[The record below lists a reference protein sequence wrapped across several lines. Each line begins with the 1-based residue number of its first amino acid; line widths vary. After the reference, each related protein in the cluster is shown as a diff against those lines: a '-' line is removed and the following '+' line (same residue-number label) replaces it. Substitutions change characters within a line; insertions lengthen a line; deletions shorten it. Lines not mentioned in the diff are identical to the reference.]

1 MRQLFRGRY
10 RDRAGHRLIAASAT
24 AAAALVATTVAV
36 PAASLADHAAP
47 ELRITSP
54 LGRTGL
60 PGTIRIV
67 ARLDNL
73 DPHKPVAVQFFVDGQ
88 LLASDTNGPPFDA
101 HWIDENPFE
110 RRELTARA
118 EVAGDAPLSDTVVL
132 EPLELTDVAEI
143 TSVLVETTVVD
154 KDGRFTQGLTK
165 SDFEVLED
173 AQPQVLDVMSQQRD
187 PALFALL
194 VDSSQSMA
202 MRIDAVRATAAR
214 LLDALD
220 TDDHIVVAPFS
231 RTITSVTGPTTD
243 RSTVLD
249 AIRTI
254 RPSGGTAI
262 LDALAEAAGA
272 LAVGERR
279 RAIVLI
285 TDGYDEHSQ
294 SAFEAAIG
302 SLRHSQIT
310 LYVVGLGGVAGISL
324 KGEHLLS
331 QLASETGGRA
341 WFPRD
346 ERQLALAYSTI
357 ASEVRHRY
365 LLAYTPQNQV
375 RDGSWRTISVNV
387 RQPELKVRA
396 RKGYTAPVAP
406 AVRPSLEFTAVGN
419 GQSPATLMLADL
431 VVEEDGVLQRVDTF
445 HEAINPVTFMLAL
458 DGSGSMKRSA
468 AQAQAAA
475 REFVTAMRPE
485 DELGLMLFSDT
496 ADLVHP
502 PTKNRDESLMA
513 IDAYTTTGG
522 TSLYDALYDS
532 LERLAKI
539 EGRRVVVVVTD
550 GRDENAASNGPGS
563 LRTWDEVVTRLQQ
576 VDATVYAVGLGSR
589 VNRQDLQQLADMSGG
604 AAYFPADVTML
615 VAEYRRILDELRRRY
630 VIAYESSNRSRDGR
644 WRSVAIRTEQGGVR
658 IRSRGGYYE
667 PVQ

>member
-1 MRQLFRGRY
+1 
-10 RDRAGHRLIAASAT
+10 
-24 AAAALVATTVAV
+24 
-36 PAASLADHAAP
+36 
-47 ELRITSP
+47 
-54 LGRTGL
+54 
-60 PGTIRIV
+60 
-67 ARLDNL
+67 
-73 DPHKPVAVQFFVDGQ
+73 VQFLVDGQ
-88 LLASDTNGPPFDA
+88 LLAIDTDGPPFDA
-101 HWIDENPFE
+101 QWTDENPFE

-118 EVAGDAPLSDTVVL
+118 EVAGDPTLTDTVVL

-143 TSVLVETTVVD
+143 TSVLVEATVVD
-154 KDGRFTQGLTK
+154 KTGRFTEGLTK

-173 AQPQVLDVMSQQRD
+173 EQLQVLDVMSQQRD

-202 MRIDAVRATAAR
+202 MRVDAVRGTAAR
-214 LLDALD
+214 LLNALD
-220 TDDHIVVAPFS
+220 PDDHIIVAPFS

-243 RSTVLD
+243 RATVLD
-249 AIRTI
+249 ALRTI

-262 LDALAEAAGA
+262 LDALAEAAET

-294 SAFEAAIG
+294 SAFDAAVAA
-302 SLRHSQIT
+302 LRKSQIT

-324 KGEHLLS
+324 KGEHLLT

-375 RDGSWRTISVNV
+375 RDGQWRAITVNV
-387 RQPELKVRA
+387 HQPDLKVRA
-396 RKGYTAPVAP
+396 RKGYNAPVAP
-406 AVRPSLEFTAVGN
+406 PVRPSLEFTAVGS
-419 GQSPATLMLADL
+419 GSAPATLTIDDL
-431 VVEEDGVLQRVDTF
+431 VVQEGGVLQRVEVF
-445 HEAINPVTFMLAL
+445 HEAVNPVTFMLAL

-468 AQAQAAA
+468 TQAQAAA
-475 REFVTAMRPE
+475 REFVSAMRPE
-485 DELGLMLFSDT
+485 DQLGLLLFSDT
-496 ADLVHP
+496 ADLVHA
-502 PTKNRDESLMA
+502 PTKNRDESFQA
-513 IDAYTTTGG
+513 IDAYTTIGG
-522 TSLYDALYDS
+522 TALYDALYDS
-532 LERLAKI
+532 LDRLATI

-563 LRTWDEVVTRLQQ
+563 LRTWDEVVARLKL

-589 VNRQDLQQLADMSGG
+589 VNREHLQQLADMSGG
-604 AAYFPADVTML
+604 AAYFPAEVTML
-615 VAEYRRILDELRRRY
+615 VGEYKRILDDLRRRY
-630 VIAYESSNRSRDGR
+630 VIGYESSNRARDGA
-644 WRSVAIRTEQGGVR
+644 WRSVEIRSRSEGVQ
-658 IRSRGGYYE
+658 IRSRGGYYA

>member
-1 MRQLFRGRY
+1 MRQLFRGRH
-10 RDRAGHRLIAASAT
+10 RKRVGHRLIARCLT
-24 AAAALVATTVAV
+24 AVAALVVTTAL
-36 PAASLADHAAP
+36 PAASADHAAP

-67 ARLDNL
+67 ARLDHL
-73 DPHKPVAVQFFVDGQ
+73 DARKPVAVQFFVDGQ
-88 LLASDTNGPPFDA
+88 LLATDTDGPPFDA
-101 HWIDENPFE
+101 QWIDENPFE

-118 EVAGDAPLSDTVVL
+118 EVTGDATLTDTVVL

-143 TSVLVETTVVD
+143 TSVLVEATVVD
-154 KDGRFTQGLTK
+154 KNGRFTQGLTQ
-165 SDFEVLED
+165 SDFELLED
-173 AQPQVLDVMSQQRD
+173 DQPQVLDVMSQQRD

-202 MRIDAVRATAAR
+202 MRIDAVRGTAAR
-214 LLDALD
+214 LLNALD
-220 TDDHIVVAPFS
+220 PDDHIVVAPFS

-249 AIRTI
+249 ALRSIH
-254 RPSGGTAI
+254 PSGGTAI
-262 LDALAEAAGA
+262 LDALAEAAA
-272 LAVGERR
+272 TLTVGDRR

-294 SAFEAAIG
+294 SAFDAAVA
-302 SLRHSQIT
+302 SLRKSQIT

-324 KGEHLLS
+324 KGEHLLT
-331 QLASETGGRA
+331 QLATETGGRA

-357 ASEVRHRY
+357 ASEVRQRY

-375 RDGSWRTISVNV
+375 RDGHWRTITVNV
-387 RQPELKVRA
+387 HQPDLKVRA
-396 RKGYTAPVAP
+396 RKGYHAPVAP
-406 AVRPSLEFTAVGN
+406 AVRPSLEFTAVGK
-419 GQSPATLMLADL
+419 GHTAATLMLDDL
-431 VVEEDGVLQRVDTF
+431 VVQEDGVLQRVDVF

-475 REFVTAMRPE
+475 REFVSAMRPE
-485 DELGLMLFSDT
+485 DELGLLLFSDT
-496 ADLVHP
+496 ADLVHA
-502 PTKNRDESLMA
+502 PTKNRNESIQA

-522 TSLYDALYDS
+522 TALYDGLYDS
-532 LERLAKI
+532 LDRLATI

-563 LRTWDEVVTRLQQ
+563 LRTWDEVVARLKQ
-576 VDATVYAVGLGSR
+576 VEATVYAVGLGSR
-589 VNRQDLQQLADMSGG
+589 VNREHLQQLADLSGG

-615 VAEYRRILDELRRRY
+615 IGEYKRILDDLRRRY

-644 WRSVAIRTEQGGVR
+644 WRSVDIRVQQDGVQ
-658 IRSRGGYYE
+658 IRSRGGYYA